1 MQQFTTSTP
10 DIIEIARIVSNGGII
25 AYPTDTVYGLG
36 CNPYIHNSVK
46 KIFELKIR
54 ENKPLPLLCD
64 SIKSALKIAS
74 FDPISLKLAEKFW
87 PGSLT
92 IVVPITNDSL
102 KTMTCGSE
110 FIGLRVPDNPITL
123 SLISNCGGYLV
134 GTSANISG
142 TKSNHSASLVMSQL
156 PNLDAILIDDIE
168 NKSKESTIVKVED
181 DAINIIRSGSIDS
194 KLIQNIS

>member
-36 CNPYIHNSVK
+36 CNPYIHHSVK

-74 FDPISLKLAEKFW
+74 FDPISLKNFGLA
-87 PGSLT
+87 
-92 IVVPITNDSL
+92 
-102 KTMTCGSE
+102 
-110 FIGLRVPDNPITL
+110 
-123 SLISNCGGYLV
+123 
-134 GTSANISG
+134 
-142 TKSNHSASLVMSQL
+142 H
-156 PNLDAILIDDIE
+156 
-168 NKSKESTIVKVED
+168 
-181 DAINIIRSGSIDS
+181 
-194 KLIQNIS
+194 